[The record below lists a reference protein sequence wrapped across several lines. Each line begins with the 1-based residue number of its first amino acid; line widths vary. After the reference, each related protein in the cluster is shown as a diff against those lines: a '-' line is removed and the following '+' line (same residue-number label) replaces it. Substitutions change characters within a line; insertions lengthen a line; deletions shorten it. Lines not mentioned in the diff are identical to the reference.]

1 MSFQTYIKNIEEK
14 TGKSRSDFENLAA
27 DKGFT
32 KEGKLKKGVK
42 ATEIINW
49 LKEDF
54 ELGHGHA
61 TAMYAYINGKRE

>member
-14 TGKSRSDFENLAA
+14 TGKSRSDFENLAGE
-27 DKGFT
+27 KGFT
-32 KEGKLKKGVK
+32 EEGKIKKGIK

>member
-1 MSFQTYIKNIEEK
+1 MSFETYLKNIEEK
-14 TGKSRSDFENLAA
+14 TGNSRSDFERLATE
-27 DKGFT
+27 KGFT
-32 KEGKLKKGVK
+32 EGGILKKGVK

-54 ELGHGHA
+54 QLGHGHA

>member
-14 TGKSRSDFENLAA
+14 TRKSRSDFENLAA
-27 DKGFT
+27 EKGFT
-32 KEGKLKKGVK
+32 DEGKVKKGIK

-49 LKEDF
+49 LKADF

-61 TAMYAYINGKRE
+61 TAMYAYLNGKRE

>member
-14 TGKSRSDFENLAA
+14 TGKSRSDFEKIALE
-27 DKGFT
+27 KGFT
-32 KEGKLKKGVK
+32 EDGKIKKGIK